1 VQELKIPDAEMELLA
16 TLNRLGT
23 ATARELRDALSDQRP
38 MAHGS
43 VLTLLGRLEAKSL
56 VTKQKA
62 PSGKAFVYRATRTGS
77 GVNKPLLRKLVDRV
91 FGGSSVQLVAT
102 LLDSRKPSAAELD
115 ELQQLLDDLRSRK

>member
-23 ATARELRDALSDQRP
+23 ATARELRDALSEQRP

-56 VTKQKA
+56 VRKQKA
-62 PSGKAFVYRATRTGS
+62 PAGKAFVYRATRS
-77 GVNKPLLRKLVDRV
+77 GAAVNKPMLRKLVDRV

-102 LLDSRKPSAAELD
+102 LLDTQKPSAAELD
-115 ELQQLLDDLRSRK
+115 ELQQLLDELRSRK

>member
-23 ATARELRDALSDQRP
+23 ATARELRDALADQRP

-43 VLTLLGRLEAKSL
+43 VLTLLGRLETKSL
-56 VTKQKA
+56 VKKEKA
-62 PSGKAFVYRATRTGS
+62 PSGKAFVYRATRS
-77 GVNKPLLRKLVDRV
+77 GAGVTRPMLRKLVERV

-102 LLDSRKPSAAELD
+102 LLDSQKPTSAELD
-115 ELQQLLDDLRSRK
+115 EMQKLLDELRSRR

>member
-23 ATARELRDALSDQRP
+23 ATARELRDALSESRP

-43 VLTLLGRLEAKSL
+43 VLTLLGRLEAKAL
-56 VTKQKA
+56 VRKQKA
-62 PSGKAFVYRATRTGS
+62 PTGKAFVYRATRS
-77 GVNKPLLRKLVDRV
+77 GAAVNKPMLRKLVDRV

-102 LLDSRKPSAAELD
+102 LLDTQKPTAAELD
-115 ELQQLLDDLRSRK
+115 ELQELLDELRSRK